1 MLLIFGYPQT
11 ICVVSSR
18 DYLTILLL
26 AISAIG
32 VNIMR
37 LDRFGGIHMEIL
49 AKLDVN
55 YKYLLV
61 KDASP
66 D

>member
-1 MLLIFGYPQT
+1 MLLIFGYLQT
-11 ICVVSSR
+11 IRVLSSC

-26 AISAIG
+26 AIAAMG

-37 LDRFGGIHMEIL
+37 LDRFRGIHMEIL
-49 AKLDVN
+49 ADLDVN